1 MNAIMNATH
10 RVAHAMHV
18 ISGFLLLVMMFT
30 VLFDVVSRTLFGA
43 SGGRIDLTFR
53 GGVEIVS
60 YGLLFMVL
68 FALPYSVSRGQVIVD
83 LFTEQLGDRLKA
95 VLSGIYTFG
104 FGLLGLGMSI
114 RFFEA
119 TARVAETG
127 ETSQDLLIPMQYIYA
142 VTAVA
147 TLVLALRGVLVAIEE
162 LRASAKTP

>member
-1 MNAIMNATH
+1 MNAAH

-18 ISGFLLLVMMFT
+18 VSGILLLVMMFT
-30 VLFDVVSRTLFGA
+30 VLVDVVTRTLFGA

-53 GGVEIVS
+53 GSVEIVS

-83 LFTEQLGDRLKA
+83 LFTEQLSDRLKA
-95 VLSGIYTFG
+95 VLSGVYTFG

-127 ETSQDLLIPMQYIYA
+127 ETTQDLLIPMQYIYA

-147 TLVLALRGVLVAIEE
+147 TLVLAVRGTLVAIQE
-162 LRASAKTP
+162 LRESGRSQ